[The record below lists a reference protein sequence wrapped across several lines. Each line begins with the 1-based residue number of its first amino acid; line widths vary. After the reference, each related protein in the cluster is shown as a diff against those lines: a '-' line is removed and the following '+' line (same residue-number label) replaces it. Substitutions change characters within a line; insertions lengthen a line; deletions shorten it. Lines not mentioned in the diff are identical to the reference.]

1 MSNNELNYGG
11 YVGGYFFN
19 PIRRDI
25 SMIKGDTMSF
35 GFQVQGLEGQDPEGV
50 ELICKKTLEDESTLF
65 EISLADNIDKRS
77 YDEETDTITYTVRI
91 PPRLT
96 EDLDAGRYFYDLKI
110 YVDTDVISLMVG
122 RINIEEGC

>member
-19 PIRRDI
+19 PIRRDL

-35 GFQVQGLEGQDPEGV
+35 GFQIQGLEGRDPENV
-50 ELICKKTLEDESTLF
+50 ELICKKTLEDEGELF
-65 EISLADNIDKRS
+65 GVSLNNNIDRRD
-77 YDEETDTITYTVRI
+77 YDAEHDIITYSVRI
-91 PPRLT
+91 PPQLT

-110 YVDTDVISLMVG
+110 LCNTDVISLMVG
-122 RINIEEGC
+122 RLNIEEGC